1 MLETWVAITDPEENG
16 EDADAVD
23 SQRPTTSAKAER
35 AGGRRVAEVAGAI
48 LRSESEDSGVETEN
62 APSTPGSLSSFSQA
76 HGACDLGAPSQ
87 EPDPPTPSQ
96 EPDPPALLSS
106 HSAPPQELD
115 PPTPPHEPDASALLS
130 SRSAPPQEPDPP
142 ALLSSRSSL
151 DTALSQEPDPPAP
164 PQEPDPPAPPPCVRV
179 EEALRRAAQT
189 GERIPRRA
197 ASCQLPAPPPPLRAA
212 SCQRPTTPPPLRADP
227 QLHAPARFR
236 CRSLTS
242 PARSGQRSGDLG
254 LRAAV
259 HPPPAPQDTPE
270 SSELCDFAEEPQPGP
285 PQPCSSITETD
296 SRSQLEE
303 EAGLRSSLGKDLS
316 PGLGYLEQVCR
327 MLEEIARLQL
337 RNRELQRESQRA
349 QNRQDAHGCQCLSVP
364 PENPVGVRHSPDT
377 EGSEGQS
384 SQPSQAAQRLPPHIR
399 QRSMSD
405 ISEFPRSKGEV
416 ERQCSW
422 KETVMRDEC
431 DGHFPSAQQQQQ
443 GRIQLVLKPETDQAA
458 AVQEPLRKSAIPAGK
473 NVPKKIGLIFR
484 KMAKNKS
491 TS

>member
-23 SQRPTTSAKAER
+23 SQRPTTSAAER
-35 AGGRRVAEVAGAI
+35 AGAARRRGGGGHSAV
-48 LRSESEDSGVETEN
+48 GVGGLGGGDGEP
-62 APSTPGSLSSFSQA
+62 AVHPGEPELEP
-76 HGACDLGAPSQ
+76 DPRPPLLPLLLDTMPSQ
-87 EPDPPTPSQ
+87 EPDPPR
-96 EPDPPALLSS
+96 A
-106 HSAPPQELD
+106 
-115 PPTPPHEPDASALLS
+115 
-130 SRSAPPQEPDPP
+130 
-142 ALLSSRSSL
+142 
-151 DTALSQEPDPPAP
+151 
-164 PQEPDPPAPPPCVRV
+164 PPCVRV

-189 GERIPRRA
+189 GERIRRAASSQLPAPCQPCPASSPPPRPRA
-197 ASCQLPAPPPPLRAA
+197 ASCQLPATPPL
-212 SCQRPTTPPPLRADP
+212 SSDPRPR
-227 QLHAPARFR
+227 ARFR

-242 PARSGQRSGDLG
+242 PARSGQRSGDSG

-270 SSELCDFAEEPQPGP
+270 SPELCDFAEEPQPRP

-296 SRSQLEE
+296 SHSQLEE

-405 ISEFPRSKGEV
+405 ISEFSRSKGEV

-422 KETVMRDEC
+422 KETVMREEC
-431 DGHFPSAQQQQQ
+431 DGHFPSAQQQ
-443 GRIQLVLKPETDQAA
+443 GRIQLVLKPETDRAA
-458 AVQEPLRKSAIPAGK
+458 ALQEPLRKSAIPAGK